1 MSTELVVAS
10 ISAAVALVSVAISAR
25 ASRRQALLAAELE
38 RRAAA
43 HARDVARQDVM
54 SRVRDPL
61 LWAAY
66 DLQSRIYN
74 IARSQFGFLTLY
86 YREGTPQE
94 REYARR
100 NTLYVIAEYFYWVE
114 ILRQRVQFLD
124 LGNRE
129 DNRKVVDLLHEVSN
143 RFSADRNRGAGFRL
157 FRGEQRAIG
166 GLMASQTGDDQGC
179 MGYAEFCRRLDA
191 DQEFGAWFA
200 SLDESIQE
208 LGNEFYVE
216 PRLLE
221 IQHTLIKLI
230 KFLDHEGERFPFTR
244 ELPRQRTD
252 TPRWLNDVQVNVS
265 ELGPDEGSSL
275 I

>member
-10 ISAAVALVSVAISAR
+10 ISGAVALVSVVISAR

-38 RRAAA
+38 RQAAA
-43 HARDVARQDVM
+43 LARDVARQDVM

-74 IARSQFGFLTLY
+74 IARSQFGFLALY
-86 YREGTPQE
+86 YKDGNPQE
-94 REYARR
+94 RKYARL
-100 NTLYVIAEYFYWVE
+100 NTLYVIAEYFCWVE
-114 ILRQRVQFLD
+114 IIRRRVQFLD

-129 DNRKVVDLLHEVSN
+129 DNRKVVGLLHEVSN
-143 RFSADRNRGAGFRL
+143 GFNADRNQGPGFRL

-166 GLMASQTGDDQGC
+166 ELMISEDGDSPGC
-179 MGYAEFCRRLDA
+179 IGYAEFCRRLDA
-191 DQEFGAWFA
+191 DQEFCAWFN
-200 SLDESIQE
+200 SLDEAIQL

-216 PRLLE
+216 SRLIE

-230 KFLDHEGERFPFTR
+230 KFLDEGGERFPFTR
-244 ELPRQRTD
+244 QLPRQRAGR
-252 TPRWLNDVQVNVS
+252 PRWVGDRQADVS
-265 ELGPDEGSSL
+265 EPGPD
-275 I
+275 

>member
-1 MSTELVVAS
+1 MSTELIVAS
-10 ISAAVALVSVAISAR
+10 MSGAVALVSVVISAR

-38 RRAAA
+38 RQTAAY
-43 HARDVARQDVM
+43 ARDAARQDVM

-86 YREGTPQE
+86 YRDGTPQE

-100 NTLYVIAEYFYWVE
+100 NTLYVIAEYFCWVE

-143 RFSADRNRGAGFRL
+143 RFSADRNQGAGFRL

-166 GLMASQTGDDQGC
+166 ELMVSQVGDDQGC
-179 MGYAEFCRRLDA
+179 IGYAEFCRRLDT

-200 SLDESIQE
+200 SLDEAIQE
-208 LGNEFYVE
+208 LGTEFNVE
-216 PRLLE
+216 PRLIE

-230 KFLDHEGERFPFTR
+230 KFLDQNGERFPFTR
-244 ELPRQRTD
+244 ELPRQRAE
-252 TPRWLNDVQVNVS
+252 TPRWLNDLQADVS
-265 ELGPDEGSSL
+265 EPGAG
-275 I
+275 

>member
-10 ISAAVALVSVAISAR
+10 ISGAVALVGVVISAR

-38 RRAAA
+38 RQTAAL
-43 HARDVARQDVM
+43 ARDVARQDVM

-74 IARSQFGFLTLY
+74 IARSQFGFLALY
-86 YREGTPQE
+86 YKDGNPQE

-100 NTLYVIAEYFYWVE
+100 NTLYVIAEYFCWVE
-114 ILRQRVQFLD
+114 IIRRRVQFLD

-129 DNRKVVDLLHEVSN
+129 DNRKVVDLLYEVSN
-143 RFSADRNRGAGFRL
+143 RFSSDRNQGAGFRL

-166 GLMASQTGDDQGC
+166 ELMISEDGDGQGC
-179 MGYAEFCRRLDA
+179 IGYAEFCRRLA
-191 DQEFGAWFA
+191 TDQDFCAWFS
-200 SLDESIQE
+200 SLDESIQV
-208 LGNEFYVE
+208 LGDEFYVE
-216 PRLLE
+216 QRLIE

-230 KFLDHEGERFPFTR
+230 EFLDEGGERFPFTR
-244 ELPRQRTD
+244 ELPQQRAD
-252 TPRWLNDVQVNVS
+252 RPRWLSHLHADAS
-265 ELGPDEGSSL
+265 EPGTR
-275 I
+275 